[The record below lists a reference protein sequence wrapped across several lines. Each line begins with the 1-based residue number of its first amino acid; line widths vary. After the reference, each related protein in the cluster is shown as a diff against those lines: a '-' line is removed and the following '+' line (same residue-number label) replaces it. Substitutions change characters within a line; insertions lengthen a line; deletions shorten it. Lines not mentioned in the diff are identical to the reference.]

1 MKKKILI
8 INGPNL
14 NFLGREEMSVYGKE
28 SLADLTA
35 MIYDWLTQNG
45 WEGRFFQ
52 NNCEGELINF
62 IQANAEWADGIVINP
77 AAYSHTSI
85 AIYDCLKSIS
95 IPAIE
100 VHLSDIYHREEF
112 RRTSITGLA
121 CQKVIAG
128 MGAQGYIEALETLKD
143 IFYENR

>member
-1 MKKKILI
+1 MKRKVLVV
-8 INGPNL
+8 NGPNL
-14 NFLGREEMSVYGKE
+14 NFLGRKEMSIYGKE

-35 MIYDWLTQNG
+35 IIYRWLMEHR

-62 IQANAEWADGIVINP
+62 IQANADWADGIVINP
-77 AAYSHTSI
+77 AAYSHSSI

-95 IPAIE
+95 IPAVE
-100 VHLSDIYHREEF
+100 VHLSDIFHREDF

-121 CQKVIAG
+121 CKKTIAG
-128 MGAQGYIEALETLKD
+128 MGVQGYIEALETLKN
-143 IFYENR
+143 IFDEE